1 MAEEVYDFMKYDL
14 YFGNKEESVT
24 NKYKLIVYVINDS
37 EGGATGGGNYP
48 VGELA
53 IRPHHSGNPNMV
65 YHEVSHSFQY
75 LALWDSGIKDA
86 WFPGPIFEM
95 TSQWTLLRRS
105 PEWID
110 QNLII
115 LRIILVARIDHW
127 GIMTMHTITRICL
140 SIGRISMEWKS

>member
-110 QNLII
+110 QEFNHFTNYISGT
-115 LRIILVARIDHW
+115 IDHW